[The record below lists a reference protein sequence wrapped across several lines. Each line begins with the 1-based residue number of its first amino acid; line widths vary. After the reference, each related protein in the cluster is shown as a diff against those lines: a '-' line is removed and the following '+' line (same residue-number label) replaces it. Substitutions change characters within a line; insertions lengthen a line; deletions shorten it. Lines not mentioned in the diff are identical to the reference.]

1 MNLGDFS
8 ISLAVK
14 DLKASQAFYE
24 KFGFE
29 RLDGS
34 KEGDAMPEGQ
44 DWVILKNG
52 TAKIGLFQG
61 MFESNILTF
70 NTTNIRAIK
79 AEVEKHGIKLEL
91 QNMFGPLTDDSPAY
105 ATLADPDGNSILIDE
120 IPQS

>member
-1 MNLGDFS
+1 MNLGEFS

-14 DLKASQAFYE
+14 DLKTSQAFYE

-34 KEGDAMPEGQ
+34 KEGDSMPEGQ

-52 TAKIGLFQG
+52 NAKIGLFQG

-70 NTTNIRAIK
+70 NPTDIRAIK
-79 AEVEKHGIKLEL
+79 AEVEKHGIQMEL

-105 ATLADPDGNSILIDE
+105 ATLTDPDGNSILIDQVT
-120 IPQS
+120 PS